1 MIIINVNIYNN
12 KTIKKFRKVM
22 VEQEYSGDVILR
34 LVVKDRL

>member
-12 KTIKKFRKVM
+12 KTITKVM

-34 LVVKDRL
+34 LVVADRL